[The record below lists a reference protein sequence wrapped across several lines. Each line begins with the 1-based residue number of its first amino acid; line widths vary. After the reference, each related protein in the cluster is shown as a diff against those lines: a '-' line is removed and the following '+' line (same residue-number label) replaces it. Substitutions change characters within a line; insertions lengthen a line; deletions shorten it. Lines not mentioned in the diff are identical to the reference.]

1 MLNNLQQE
9 YLKLIKKGI
18 QKTIEATGDLIDN
31 KIADRIMKTA
41 KILQQKT
48 WKKDNA
54 QVSQQNGMLSIYCVT
69 LGFTSLKLFKTIFF
83 CFYIL
88 VEMN

>member
-48 WKKDNA
+48 
-54 QVSQQNGMLSIYCVT
+54 
-69 LGFTSLKLFKTIFF
+69 
-83 CFYIL
+83 
-88 VEMN
+88 